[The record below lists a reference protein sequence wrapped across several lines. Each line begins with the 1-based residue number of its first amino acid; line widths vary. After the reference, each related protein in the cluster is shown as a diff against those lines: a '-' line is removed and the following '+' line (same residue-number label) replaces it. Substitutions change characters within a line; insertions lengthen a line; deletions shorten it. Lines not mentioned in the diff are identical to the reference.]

1 MNSQSRHRSIRIRTA
16 ISDGSSAPR
25 KAGMRIT
32 LGVTGGVAAYKAAEL
47 VRRLQQDGFTVQ
59 VVMTRSAREF
69 VTPLTFASLSGQK
82 VITDLFGDSSGGE
95 ANLESAI
102 EHIAVAQ
109 RTDLLLVAPATAD
122 IIAKFARGIADD
134 FLTTLYLASTAP
146 VVVAPAMNVN
156 MWNHTATQENVE
168 MLRARGVKIVDP
180 AEGYLACGMIG
191 AGRLAGQDDI
201 VAAVREVL
209 KTQRDLDG
217 ETVLITAGPTCEDLD
232 PVRYLT
238 NCSSGKMGYAVGGA
252 AALRGATGMLDRR
265 PVDLEVPARVQRVDV
280 RTAREMHN
288 AVVERIADSSVAILA
303 AAVADYR
310 PVEQHAKKIKKGN
323 APLTISLEPTTDI
336 LAEAARNKGQRII
349 VGFAA
354 ETDHVAENA
363 RKKLAAKNADLIVA
377 NDVTAEG
384 AGFDHDTNI
393 VTLFSR
399 DGRDLAL
406 PKMSKSEVAQRILD
420 EVVRLRSVLDTT
432 AALKRSGV

>member
-1 MNSQSRHRSIRIRTA
+1 
-16 ISDGSSAPR
+16 
-25 KAGMRIT
+25 MRIT

-47 VRRLQQDGFTVQ
+47 VRRLQQDGFSVQ

-69 VTPLTFASLSGQK
+69 VTPLTFAALSGQK
-82 VITDLFGDSSGGE
+82 VITDLFAESGGE

-122 IIAKFARGIADD
+122 ILAKFARGIADD

-156 MWNHTATQENVE
+156 MWNHAATQENVE
-168 MLRARGVKIVDP
+168 MLRARGVIIVDP
-180 AEGYLACGMIG
+180 DEGYLACGMTG
-191 AGRLAGQDDI
+191 AGRLAGQEQI
-201 VAAVREVL
+201 VAAVRDTL
-209 KTQRDLDG
+209 RLQRDLEG
-217 ETVLITAGPTCEDLD
+217 QTVLVTAGPTCEDLD

-238 NCSSGKMGYAVGGA
+238 NRSSGKMGYAVAEA
-252 AALRGATGMLDRR
+252 AARRGARVILVSGPTSLDA
-265 PVDLEVPARVQRVDV
+265 PAGVERIDV
-280 RTAREMHN
+280 RTGDEMYRGV
-288 AVVERIADSSVAILA
+288 ADKFSECSIAIFA

-310 PVEQHAKKIKKGN
+310 PVEKLGQKIKRN
-323 APLTISLEPTTDI
+323 NEPLTLSLEPTRDI
-336 LAEAARNKGQRII
+336 LASFAQNKGERLV

-354 ETDHVAENA
+354 ETERVAENA

-393 VTLFSR
+393 VTLFAR
-399 DGRDLAL
+399 DGRDLPL
-406 PKMSKSEVAQRILD
+406 PRMSKSEVAQRILD
-420 EVVRLRSVLDTT
+420 EVVRLRS
-432 AALKRSGV
+432 ALRSPQRSAI

>member
-1 MNSQSRHRSIRIRTA
+1 
-16 ISDGSSAPR
+16 
-25 KAGMRIT
+25 MRIT

-47 VRRLQQDGFTVQ
+47 VRRLQQDGFAVQ

-69 VTPLTFASLSGQK
+69 VTPLTFAALSGQK
-82 VITDLFGDSSGGE
+82 VITDLFAESGGE

-122 IIAKFARGIADD
+122 VIAKFARGIADD
-134 FLTTLYLASTAP
+134 FLTTLQLASTAP
-146 VVVAPAMNVN
+146 VVIAPAMNVN
-156 MWNHTATQENVE
+156 MWNHAATQENLE
-168 MLRARGVKIVDP
+168 MLRARGVHVVQPD
-180 AEGYLACGMIG
+180 EGYLACGMTG
-191 AGRLAGQDDI
+191 PGRLAGQEAI
-201 VAAVREVL
+201 IAAVRDAL
-209 KTQRDLDG
+209 KLKRDLEG
-217 ETVLITAGPTCEDLD
+217 ETVVVTAGPTCEDLD
-232 PVRYLT
+232 PVRYIT
-238 NCSSGKMGYAVGGA
+238 NRSSGKMGYAVAEA
-252 AALRGATGMLDRR
+252 AALRGAKVILVSGPVNLD
-265 PVDLEVPARVQRVDV
+265 VSAGVERVDV

-336 LAEAARNKGQRII
+336 LAEAARNKGRRII

-363 RKKLAAKNADLIVA
+363 RKKLSAKNADLIVA

-384 AGFDHDTNI
+384 AGFDQDTNI
-393 VTLFSR
+393 VTLFSS

-406 PKMSKSEVAQRILD
+406 PKMNKTEVAQRILD
-420 EVVRLRSVLDTT
+420 EIVRLRSVLHGK
-432 AALKRSGV
+432 AALKRSGD

>member
-1 MNSQSRHRSIRIRTA
+1 
-16 ISDGSSAPR
+16 
-25 KAGMRIT
+25 MRIT

-47 VRRLQQDGFTVQ
+47 VRRLQQDAFTVQ
-59 VVMTRSAREF
+59 VVMTRGAREF
-69 VTPLTFASLSGQK
+69 ITPLTFAALSGQK
-82 VITDLFGDSSGGE
+82 VITDLFAESSGE

-122 IIAKFARGIADD
+122 ILAKFARGIADD

-156 MWNHTATQENVE
+156 MWSHAATQENVE

-180 AEGYLACGMIG
+180 DEGYLACGMSG
-191 AGRLAGQDDI
+191 AGRLAGQEAI
-201 VAAVREVL
+201 VAAVHEALHAV
-209 KTQRDLDG
+209 RDLAG
-217 ETVLITAGPTCEDLD
+217 EKVLVTAGPTRENVD

-238 NCSSGKMGYAVGGA
+238 NRSSGKMGYAVAEA
-252 AALRGATGMLDRR
+252 AARRGAHVILVSGPTSLEA
-265 PVDLEVPARVQRVDV
+265 PVGVERVDV
-280 RTAREMHN
+280 RSAEEMHR
-288 AVVERIADSSVAILA
+288 AVVEKVAECSIAIFA

-310 PVEQHAKKIKKGN
+310 PADPNGQKIKRTN
-323 APLTISLEPTTDI
+323 ESMNISLEPTPDI
-336 LAEAARNKGQRII
+336 LASVARNKGERLI

-363 RKKLAAKNADLIVA
+363 RKKLAAKNADLMVA

-384 AGFDHDTNI
+384 AGFDHETNV
-393 VTLFSR
+393 VTLFAR

-406 PKMSKSEVAQRILD
+406 PRMSKSEVAHRILD
-420 EVVRLRSVLDTT
+420 EVVRLRSTSRT
-432 AALKRSGV
+432 AHRSAV